1 MGNFM
6 CKSITSGIIGMGKAL
21 PEKILTN
28 YDLEKLVD
36 TNDEW
41 ITTRTGIKER
51 RIVADSVATSDLA
64 TKAALNALANAGVS
78 AEEIDLIIVATI
90 TPDYKLP
97 SAASIVQSNIGAKK
111 AATFD
116 LNAGCS
122 GWVYSIATANAFIQ
136 SGVYEKVLV
145 IGAEALS
152 TITNWTDRTTCILFG
167 DGAGASVVSKVD
179 EGGFFG
185 FDLGTDGQVEPLY
198 APGSGSKKLTAEPVP
213 GCNNKIFMVGK
224 DVFKFAVKVQSKS
237 ILKLIEKFDMNI
249 NDIDLFVPHQA
260 NYRIIESAC
269 ERLNISKDKFMIN
282 LDKYGN
288 TSAAS
293 IPLALC
299 EAVEQNRVKKGD
311 TVCVCGFGAGLT
323 WASGIMKWVY

>member
-1 MGNFM
+1 MNV
-6 CKSITSGIIGMGKAL
+6 GIIGMGKAV

-28 YDLEKLVD
+28 FDLEKIVE

-41 ITTRTGIKER
+41 ITTRTGIRER
-51 RIVADSVATSDLA
+51 RIVDDKTATSDLA
-64 TKAALNALANAGVS
+64 SKAAENAISDAGIS
-78 AEEIDLIIVATI
+78 AEDIDLIIVATI

-97 SAASIVQSNIGAKK
+97 SVASMVQSNIGAKN

-145 IGAEALS
+145 IGAETLS
-152 TITNWTDRTTCILFG
+152 TITNWKDRGTCILFG
-167 DGAGASVVSKVD
+167 DGAGASVVAKTD
-179 EGGFFG
+179 EAGFYA

-198 APGSGSKKLTAEPVP
+198 APGSGSKKLTAEPLP

-237 ILKLIEKFDMNI
+237 ILKLLDKVQMNI
-249 NDIDLFVPHQA
+249 EDIDLFVPHQA

-269 ERLNISKDKFMIN
+269 ERLNISQSKFMIN

-299 EAVEQNRVKKGD
+299 EAKEQNRIKKGD
-311 TVCVCGFGAGLT
+311 VVCVCGFGAGLT
-323 WASGIMKWVY
+323 WASGLMKWVY

>member
-1 MGNFM
+1 M
-6 CKSITSGIIGMGKAL
+6 CKSVNVGIIGMGKAL
-21 PEKILTN
+21 PKKALTN
-28 YDLEKLVD
+28 FDMAKIVD

-51 RIVADSVATSDLA
+51 RIVDETQATSDLA
-64 TKAALNALANAGVS
+64 TEAALNALKNAGVS
-78 AEEIDLIIVATI
+78 AEEIELIIVATI

-97 SAASIVQSNIGAKK
+97 SVASIVQSNIGAKN

-136 SGVYEKVLV
+136 SGFYNKALV
-145 IGAEALS
+145 IGAETLS
-152 TITNWTDRTTCILFG
+152 TITNWKDRTTCVLFG
-167 DGAGASVVSKVD
+167 DGAGASVISKID
-179 EGGFFG
+179 NDGFID

-198 APGSGSKKLTAEPVP
+198 APGSGSKKLVAEPLP

-237 ILKLIEKFDMNI
+237 ILKLLEKINMDI
-249 NDIDLFVPHQA
+249 NDVNLFVPHQA

-269 ERLNISKDKFMIN
+269 ERLNIPQDKFMIN

-293 IPLALC
+293 IPLALT
-299 EAVEQNRVKKGD
+299 EALEQGRIKKGD
-311 TVCVCGFGAGLT
+311 IVCVCGFGAGLT
-323 WASGIMKWVY
+323 WASGIMKWAY

>member
-1 MGNFM
+1 M
-6 CKSITSGIIGMGKAL
+6 CKSVNVGIIGMGKAV
-21 PEKILTN
+21 PPKVLTN
-28 YDLEKLVD
+28 FDLEKIVE

-51 RIVADSVATSDLA
+51 RIIDENTATSDLA
-64 TKAALNALANAGVS
+64 TEAALNALKNAGVS
-78 AEEIDLIIVATI
+78 AEEIQLIIVATI

-97 SAASIVQSNIGAKK
+97 SVASMVQANIGAKN

-136 SGVYEKVLV
+136 SGVYEKALV

-152 TITNWTDRTTCILFG
+152 TITNWKDRTTCILFG
-167 DGAGASVVSKVD
+167 DGAGASVVSKID
-179 EGGFFG
+179 EPGFFS

-198 APGSGSKKLTAEPVP
+198 APGSGSKKLVAEPIP
-213 GCNNKIFMVGK
+213 GCNNKVFMVGK

-237 ILKLIEKFDMNI
+237 ILKLLEKLNMDI
-249 NDIDLFVPHQA
+249 NEVDLFVPHQA
-260 NYRIIESAC
+260 NFRIIESAC
-269 ERLNISKDKFMIN
+269 ERLNISQDKFMIN

-288 TSAAS
+288 TSGAS

-299 EAVEQNRVKKGD
+299 EAVEQGRIKKGD

-323 WASGIMKWVY
+323 WASGIMKWIY

>member
-1 MGNFM
+1 MGNCM
-6 CKSITSGIIGMGKAL
+6 CKTINVGIIGMGKAV
-21 PEKILTN
+21 PKRVLTN
-28 YDLEKLVD
+28 SDLEKMVD

-41 ITTRTGIKER
+41 ITTRTGIRER
-51 RIVADSVATSDLA
+51 RIVDDKTATSDLA
-64 TKAALNALANAGVS
+64 SEAARNALENAGIGP
-78 AEEIDLIIVATI
+78 EEIDLIIVATI

-97 SAASIVQSNIGAKK
+97 SAASIVQSNIGAVN

-122 GWVYSIATANAFIQ
+122 GWVYSIATANAFIT

-145 IGAEALS
+145 IGAETLS
-152 TITNWTDRTTCILFG
+152 SITNWKDRTTCILFG
-167 DGAGASVVSKVD
+167 DGAGASVVSKID
-179 EGGFFG
+179 EPGFFA

-198 APGSGSKKLTAEPVP
+198 APGSGSKNLTAEPLP
-213 GCNNKIFMVGK
+213 GCSNKIFMVGK
-224 DVFKFAVKVQSKS
+224 DVFKFAVKVQAKS
-237 ILKLIEKFDMNI
+237 ILKLLDKVQMDI
-249 NDIDLFVPHQA
+249 NDVDLFVPHQA

-269 ERLNISKDKFMIN
+269 ERLNISQDKFMIN
-282 LDKYGN
+282 LERYGN

-299 EAVEQNRVKKGD
+299 EAVEMGRVKKGD
-311 TVCVCGFGAGLT
+311 TICVCGFGAGLT

>member
-6 CKSITSGIIGMGKAL
+6 CKCINAGIIGMGKAL
-21 PEKILTN
+21 PKKVLTN
-28 YDLEKLVD
+28 FDLEKMVE

-41 ITTRTGIKER
+41 IRTRTGISER
-51 RIVADSVATSDLA
+51 RIIDEKSATSDLA
-64 TKAALNALANAGVS
+64 SKAALDALKNAGVS
-78 AEEIDLIIVATI
+78 PEEIDLIIVATI

-97 SAASIVQSNIGAKK
+97 SVASIVQSEIGAKN

-122 GWVYSIATANAFIQ
+122 GWVYSVAAANAFIQ
-136 SGVYEKVLV
+136 SGFYEKILV
-145 IGAEALS
+145 IGAETLS
-152 TITNWTDRTTCILFG
+152 TITNWKDRGTCILFG
-167 DGAGASVVSKVD
+167 DGAGASVVSKID
-179 EGGFFG
+179 ETGFYG

-198 APGSGSKKLTAEPVP
+198 APGSGSKKLTAEPIP
-213 GCNNKIFMVGK
+213 GCSNKIFMVGK

-237 ILKLIEKFDMNI
+237 ILKLTEKFNMDI
-249 NDIDLFVPHQA
+249 NEIDLFVPHQA

-269 ERLNISKDKFMIN
+269 ERLNIPQSKFMIN

-323 WASGIMKWVY
+323 WASGIMKWIY